1 MSVGA
6 GTLASFGEPTTLRW
20 SGSNVTGYGLIV
32 SPGAGV
38 KVNGSAY
45 TGPVDLGT
53 NATRVRQP
61 FAGRDLGQPAP
72 SQHRYASELA

>member
-1 MSVGA
+1 LSAGA

-20 SGSNVTGYGLIV
+20 SCSNVTGYGLRV

-61 FAGRDLGQPAP
+61 FAGRDPGQPP
-72 SQHRYASELA
+72 PIQRRYTP